1 MGITK
6 KPMTIIF
13 VAFISKSQYQIVSR
27 VHSLFVLLV
36 VVNGKLARVLDR
48 AVFCTMYSKWI
59 NEDNWSSS
67 MFFGISLLYGIILL
81 FFIATFDMF
90 FIYFSGNISQILI
103 VSVRGLHA
111 IYRIY
116 TTRDSTVFNVNDNVE
131 FMMGG

>member
-6 KPMTIIF
+6 KVNDDYFSSVYFEKP
-13 VAFISKSQYQIVSR
+13 VSDSDR

-36 VVNGKLARVLDR
+36 VVNGELARVLDR
-48 AVFCTMYSKWI
+48 SVCCTMYSKWV

-90 FIYFSGNISQILI
+90 FIYFSGNIS
-103 VSVRGLHA
+103 
-111 IYRIY
+111 
-116 TTRDSTVFNVNDNVE
+116 
-131 FMMGG
+131 